1 MRYRCIHFGRLYF
14 HLTKDLYDGFNVG
27 SHLNSNFISK
37 MVCSGK
43 LPCERVLT
51 QKYAQSLNLV
61 EVLCWVKQYPGDE
74 SG

>member
-43 LPCERVLT
+43 LPCERVRT
-51 QKYAQSLNLV
+51 PKI
-61 EVLCWVKQYPGDE
+61 CTKFKPCGGPGL
-74 SG
+74 GKTIPQ